1 MGRQRTYEPVGS
13 PSVATILDDTRTT
26 RAQRTAGLVGH
37 HYRVTDFYEVGREK
51 IREFAESLQDPHP
64 AYRSEDAAVGLGY
77 DGLIAPLTFGSIVAM
92 IAQQHLFGEVLTGY
106 DPAEILHTDQ
116 RLQFHRP
123 IAVGDRLICDVFL
136 DSFRHAAG
144 NDIMVTKTIM
154 LDQHDTPVQT
164 MWTTLVAYSR

>member
-1 MGRQRTYEPVGS
+1 M
-13 PSVATILDDTRTT
+13 ATILDDTRTT